1 MKSNHEDEMRT
12 SLRVL
17 IWIAVSLTAVLI
29 VASILTANPPQQPYW
44 WRFP

>member
-12 SLRVL
+12 WLRVL

-29 VASILTANPPQQPYW
+29 VASILTANPPQQLYW
-44 WRFP
+44 WPFP